1 MLRNRAQV
9 TSWKEHLIV
18 TRGTPGWLK
27 HAACM
32 QVCSSRADFQV
43 FTICSSVE
51 LAQIC
56 VRLRG
61 EGCNP
66 FCTYEHLV
74 SALTWRQW
82 GFFMWWSNTEEK
94 TISDIDKEKVGDLEL
109 EILGSGVEVWQLE
122 CNLLIYVSHVRNV
135 LCCLQAWTLLTCQ
148 SADLRV
154 HVWGCVVEC
163 AFPFDVLL
171 PWELHFCPTNGR
183 CSQQR
188 CESRNL
194 YATKIDFLLW
204 KMCPVCGSTPQPSET
219 VVLPVSISKDQFL
232 ICSSM

>member
-1 MLRNRAQV
+1 MKRTFDCHQRDTRLTETCCLHAGVQQQSRLSGFYYLFICWTGSDLCTVARGGLQ
-9 TSWKEHLIV
+9 SFLHL
-18 TRGTPGWLK
+18 WAL
-27 HAACM
+27 
-32 QVCSSRADFQV
+32 S
-43 FTICSSVE
+43 
-51 LAQIC
+51 
-56 VRLRG
+56 
-61 EGCNP
+61 
-66 FCTYEHLV
+66 FCLNMKAV
-74 SALTWRQW
+74 